1 MNKKERERDLR
12 NDGFKKEGGVNYDT
26 LMDRQIGDKRFER
39 ERANAGKSIIAPVNS
54 TIDTLQRMAAG
65 VEGRTIAD
73 KINDSNRPTW
83 EQYKKDNESKLDLIG
98 GEMRKMVEYRAQ
110 LDKER
115 DQRLEHGTNRAK
127 KSNAISDSDN
137 SDDSS
142 SSDSEDNGKHKKK
155 HKKEK
160 KSKSSKKSK
169 KHKDKKDK
177 KKRSK
182 HSTDSNSDDE
192 NNNHDRRDGDRDS
205 KKKQKTDNNSSS
217 GGSYRL
223 SDFMN
228 GGGYSSGEN

>member
-1 MNKKERERDLR
+1 MNGL
-12 NDGFKKEGGVNYDT
+12 KKEGGVNYDT
-26 LMDRQIGDKRFER
+26 LMDRQVGDKRFER
-39 ERANAGKSIIAPVNS
+39 ERANAGKSIITPVNS

-83 EQYKKDNESKLDLIG
+83 EQYKKDNESKLDLVG

-127 KSNAISDSDN
+127 KSNAISDSDD
-137 SDDSS
+137 SDNSS
-142 SSDSEDNGKHKKK
+142 SSDSEDSNRHKKK

-182 HSTDSNSDDE
+182 HSTSSNSDDE
-192 NNNHDRRDGDRDS
+192 DNNKDNKKDS
-205 KKKQKTDNNSSS
+205 KKKQKTDSNSSS